1 MSSAF
6 RRTAIPLAVFGLVAS
21 ALPASASARAQDSAS
36 GSEGALFLLL
46 PVGAKSIA
54 MARAATATRGAESVW
69 WNPAGLA
76 GESESRID
84 IFRGEDLAGDATA
97 ISGLI
102 GDASLGTLGLSY
114 MLFDGGTQDFRDAQ
128 GNFLGK
134 ASYRNHLGVLSAAS
148 EVLPHLALGLNF
160 KVIQSRFA
168 CRGQCIDAG
177 ITATTWAVDMGAQW
191 RDVLSLPV
199 TLGAALVHLGGDLQV
214 FNEEQADPLPTR
226 VRLAV
231 AWDVLRHW
239 VETDELHGVLT
250 VELEDRWRDPGSP
263 ATYVGAELSAGGTE
277 QAIFVRAGYAFGAQ
291 LQVDGA
297 GVGVGIRYDRFDLGI
312 AKSLASSSL
321 VGDTEPVQIS
331 LGFIL

>member
-6 RRTAIPLAVFGLVAS
+6 NRVAILLVLFGLMAS
-21 ALPASASARAQDSAS
+21 AQPTSAQSAS

-46 PVGAKSIA
+46 PVGAKTIA
-54 MARAATATRGAESVW
+54 MARAATATTGAESVW

-76 GESESRID
+76 GESEGRID

-102 GDASLGTLGLSY
+102 ADSSMGTLGLSY
-114 MLFDGGTQDFRDAQ
+114 MLFDGGSQDFRDAQ

-134 ASYRNHLGVLSAAS
+134 ASYRNHLGVISAAS
-148 EVLPHLALGLNF
+148 EVLPSLALGLNF

-239 VETDELHGVLT
+239 VETEELQGVLT
-250 VELEDRWRDPGSP
+250 VELEDRWQDPGSP
-263 ATYVGAELSAGGTE
+263 ATYVGAELSAGTA

-312 AKSLASSSL
+312 AKSLASTSL

>member
-1 MSSAF
+1 MAVRMKCGALVVLAAVLGSM
-6 RRTAIPLAVFGLVAS
+6 IPSGIS
-21 ALPASASARAQDSAS
+21 AQDTSS

-46 PVGAKSIA
+46 PVGARTIG
-54 MARAATATRGAESVW
+54 MARAGTATMGPESVW

-76 GESESRID
+76 GQEESRID
-84 IFRGEDLAGDATA
+84 VFRGEDLAGDATA
-97 ISGLI
+97 LSGLVA
-102 GDASLGTLGLSY
+102 DSNLGTLGLSY

-128 GNFLGK
+128 GNFLGT
-134 ASYRNHLGVLSAAS
+134 ASYRNHLGIVSAAS
-148 EVLPHLALGLNF
+148 EILPDLALGLNF

-168 CRGQCIDAG
+168 CRGQCVDAG
-177 ITATTWAVDMGAQW
+177 ITATTWAVDLGAQW

-226 VRLAV
+226 IRVAA
-231 AWDVLRHW
+231 AWDLLSHW
-239 VETDELHGVLT
+239 IELEDVHGILT
-250 VELEDRWRDPGSP
+250 VELEDRWKDVGSP
-263 ATYVGAELSAGGTE
+263 ATYIGAELSAGTT

-297 GVGVGIRYDRFDLGI
+297 GVGVGIRYDRFDVGI

-321 VGDTEPVQIS
+321 VGDSEPVQIS